1 MDEFSSVFL
10 QDNPNLVEIVQK
22 CQAIDPT
29 QFLLDCSTMAPVIKA
44 AKCDDVI
51 VPNLF
56 KLTRN
61 ICHNLYKRRM
71 FLIES
76 DNSI

>member
-1 MDEFSSVFL
+1 MHEFTSVFL
-10 QDNPNLVEIVQK
+10 QDNPNLVEIVEE

-44 AKCDDVI
+44 AQCDSEI
-51 VPNLF
+51 VPKLF

-61 ICHNLYKRRM
+61 ICHNLYKRRI